1 MTLHT
6 LQLDHATDWPGFRRA
21 ARGLLM
27 QGISPDQV
35 LWQVASD
42 QGPAD
47 LFAGTPEPADTR
59 PTGSDTAGWPV
70 SRAPSDSASESA
82 SSLRFPKPMIELCQ
96 EALLHEDPLRLG
108 LIYRLL
114 WRLQREPTL
123 RHDPLDADVQRLQLM
138 ARAVRRDM
146 HKMKAFVR
154 FRQVERQGQPTLH
167 VAWFE
172 PGHHIVEA
180 IAPFFMRR
188 FTAMHWTILTP
199 RRCVHWDG
207 RTLVFTDG
215 ARRDDAPPA
224 DAGEALWLVYYAN
237 IFNPARLKL
246 AMMRREMPTKYWH
259 NLPEASLIDELAAGA
274 VERSGRMLEAE
285 PTLTRRRLPHAG
297 QDRPA
302 P

>member
-1 MTLHT
+1 
-6 LQLDHATDWPGFRRA
+6 
-21 ARGLLM
+21 
-27 QGISPDQV
+27 
-35 LWQVASD
+35 
-42 QGPAD
+42 
-47 LFAGTPEPADTR
+47 
-59 PTGSDTAGWPV
+59 
-70 SRAPSDSASESA
+70 
-82 SSLRFPKPMIELCQ
+82 
-96 EALLHEDPLRLG
+96 
-108 LIYRLL
+108 
-114 WRLQREPTL
+114 
-123 RHDPLDADVQRLQLM
+123 
-138 ARAVRRDM
+138 
-146 HKMKAFVR
+146 
-154 FRQVERQGQPTLH
+154 
-167 VAWFE
+167 
-172 PGHHIVEA
+172 
-180 IAPFFMRR
+180 
-188 FTAMHWTILTP
+188 
-199 RRCVHWDG
+199 VHWDG